1 MDEYKI
7 TECDNIEIDYIT
19 IRKMQ
24 FIYNAIEEGWNIKK
38 SNDKYIFTKR
48 HEGKTEVFLDS
59 YLRQFL
65 QKNSETTKKF

>member
-65 QKNSETTKKF
+65 QKNSETIKKF